1 MKHGNWPYIHDKSLI
16 QWIILFFVLGF
27 KLLEYTY
34 IGNNSL
40 VYIHRKRFFIKY
52 YRMSALPLLGW
63 GKCKFHD
70 NEHFTNH
77 AIIWEFPFNLCKIS
91 FINNM
96 TRMIEIIE
104 HQASQNNYEAIF
116 YSLWA
121 IKISNTISKPKTS
134 PKVPWQ
140 GATKMEISPRHHT
153 ATDSLEPKHI
163 SMICT
168 YFGMWSIGLA

>member
-1 MKHGNWPYIHDKSLI
+1 MHSHYW
-16 QWIILFFVLGF
+16 
-27 KLLEYTY
+27 
-34 IGNNSL
+34 
-40 VYIHRKRFFIKY
+40 
-52 YRMSALPLLGW
+52 GW
-63 GKCKFHD
+63 GKWKFHD
-70 NEHFTNH
+70 KEHFTNH
-77 AIIWEFPFNLCKIS
+77 AIIWEFSFNLCKIS

-104 HQASQNNYEAIF
+104 HHASQNNYEAIF

-140 GATKMEISPRHHT
+140 GATMMEISPKHHT
-153 ATDSLEPKHI
+153 TTDKSEPKHT

-168 YFGMWSIGLA
+168 YLGMGSLSPALPHPHTKRFTSSPHGQQGMTHHTVPFLHMVFWPYG